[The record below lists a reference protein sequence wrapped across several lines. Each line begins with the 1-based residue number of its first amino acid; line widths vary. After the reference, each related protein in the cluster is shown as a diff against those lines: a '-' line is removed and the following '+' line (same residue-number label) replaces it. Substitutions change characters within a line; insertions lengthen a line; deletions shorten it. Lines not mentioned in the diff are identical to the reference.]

1 MKTILVSL
9 DLSEHSS
16 HAFNELVELTAH
28 LDDAVAVRVWLIH
41 VVDPDIGP
49 EDRLEF
55 VAQDIRD
62 YLSKQL
68 RKERATLTDYCHHLA
83 AAGIDARPLMV
94 RGRPA
99 ETILQEV
106 TRHHADL
113 LVMGWPRHGSIYRTL
128 LGSVTDSVIRDCPCP
143 VLVMPKLTRP
153 STTSRQPKLRRQPEH
168 SPTS

>member
-9 DLSEHSS
+9 DLSEHSDAS
-16 HAFNELVELTAH
+16 SAELVELTAH
-28 LDDAVAVRVWLIH
+28 LGDAVAARVWLIH

-62 YLSKQL
+62 YISRQL

-83 AAGIDARPLMV
+83 AARIDAHPLMV

-106 TRHHADL
+106 ARHHADL

-143 VLVMPKLTRP
+143 VLVMPQVTRP
-153 STTSRQPKLRRQPEH
+153 STTSRQPRLSRQPEP
-168 SPTS
+168 SPAS